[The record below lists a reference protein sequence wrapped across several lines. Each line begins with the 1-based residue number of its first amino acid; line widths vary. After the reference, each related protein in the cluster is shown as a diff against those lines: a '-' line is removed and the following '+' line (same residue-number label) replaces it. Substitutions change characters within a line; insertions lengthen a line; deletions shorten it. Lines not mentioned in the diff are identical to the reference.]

1 MEILSVNFI
10 HLLRPNHEQLWK
22 MQLYSI
28 GSESNL
34 RPCDSGATL

>member
-10 HLLRPNHEQLWK
+10 HLLRPNQEQLWK

-28 GSESNL
+28 VLESN
-34 RPCDSGATL
+34 RQPCDSGATL